1 MKGSENILLDS
12 TKKNLG
18 DISQYMTFAECV
30 KRKRARSNACA
41 VVGISMWVVA
51 SIAVL
56 VWICVLLHSIGMQL
70 SPPMQQACTY
80 ISIAI
85 VVSCLFPGPGT
96 IIALILLACAS
107 QAFK

>member
-1 MKGSENILLDS
+1 MKGIANISLDS
-12 TKKNLG
+12 TKKNLD
-18 DISQYMTFAECV
+18 DICQNMTFAECV

-56 VWICVLLHSIGMQL
+56 VWICVLLHNIGMQL
-70 SPPMQQACTY
+70 SPPMQKACTY
-80 ISIAI
+80 ISFAI

-96 IIALILLACAS
+96 VIALILLACAS
-107 QAFK
+107 QPAR